1 MHLSPRQKRH
11 LRSLAHK
18 LKPVVLIGAA
28 GLSEAVTRTVN
39 EELAN
44 HELIKVRVRHDD
56 PAERDA
62 IIDALGQNFN
72 AALVQRMGHIVTL
85 YRPHP
90 EKPQIKLS

>member
-11 LRSLAHK
+11 LRSLAHN

-28 GLSEAVTRTVN
+28 GLSEAVARTVE

-44 HELIKVRVRHDD
+44 HELIKVRVRCDD
-56 PAERDA
+56 SSEREA
-62 IIDALGQNFN
+62 IVDALGQNFN

-90 EKPQIKLS
+90 EKPRINLP